1 MTKVSRQSYFNLRF
15 TLCIIDTTIIT
26 TLHHS
31 PSILHTSLQSQFFQ
45 ITIILPKKKKIDSI
59 QFDQRTIIDCKN
71 DTYTVKCRKDERE
84 GARVFG
90 EES

>member
-1 MTKVSRQSYFNLRF
+1 MTKVSRQSYLRF
-15 TLCIIDTTIIT
+15 ALCIVDTTII

-31 PSILHTSLQSQFFQ
+31 PSIPHTSLQSQFFQ

-71 DTYTVKCRKDERE
+71 DTYTVKCRKNERE